1 MSFVEYKTEGHVG
14 IITMSR
20 EKALNAIN
28 DQVLDDLEAVL
39 AGVDLE
45 NIRALIITGAGKK
58 AFVAGADIGSMA
70 DMPTEE
76 GVKFGRK
83 GNELFLKIERFPIPI
98 VAAVNGFALG
108 GGCELALACDIRIA
122 SDNAMFALPE
132 TGLGIIPSFGG
143 TQRLPRLINV
153 GIAKEMLYT
162 GKRVMADEALKVGLV
177 NAVYT
182 QDELMDKAMEL
193 ANRIASKAPIGV
205 RAAKAAVN
213 YGISEPMEKAI
224 EIELENSGKG
234 FGSQDQRNAMKAFIE
249 KRKPDPFINK

>member
-39 AGVDLE
+39 DGVDLE

-58 AFVAGADIGSMA
+58 AFVAGADIASMA
-70 DMPTEE
+70 DMPSED

-162 GKRVMADEALKVGLV
+162 GRRVMADEALKFGIV

-213 YGISEPMEKAI
+213 GGLQVSIDDGI
-224 EIELENSGKG
+224 EIELENSAKG
-234 FGSQDQRNAMKAFIE
+234 FGSQDQRNAMHAFVE